1 MAPIRKNPVAVV
13 LAKVLIQKTLIP
25 AYFDLSIEE
34 RKEVCK
40 KLPGDLPFMPDE
52 ILCAER
58 LEARLQHL
66 TSRGAVTRAA

>member
-1 MAPIRKNPVAVV
+1 MAPIRKNPVAAV
-13 LAKVLIQKTLIP
+13 LAKVLIQRTLHP

-34 RKEVCK
+34 RKEICK
-40 KLPGDLPFMPDE
+40 ELPGDLPLMPDE

-66 TSRGAVTRAA
+66 ISRGAVTKAV

>member
-13 LAKVLIQKTLIP
+13 LARVLLQKTLPP

-40 KLPGDLPFMPDE
+40 KLPGDMPLMPDE

-66 TSRGAVTRAA
+66 TSRGTVAKAA